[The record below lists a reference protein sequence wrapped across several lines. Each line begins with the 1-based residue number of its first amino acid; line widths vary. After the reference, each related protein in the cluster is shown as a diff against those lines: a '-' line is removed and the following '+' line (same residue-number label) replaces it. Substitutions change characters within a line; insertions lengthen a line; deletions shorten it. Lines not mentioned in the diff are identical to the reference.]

1 MNQFWKTI
9 VPVVG
14 EPIPGGAEFSWGND
28 FWFSPDT
35 ERYSNFSGNDIG
47 LNWRVPVECVP
58 LDVAVD
64 AIMAGFNYSEGSRL
78 KGLPHLSVNFA
89 GGMVA
94 KTQEDLRELVIAKLR
109 QLSQESTN
117 GTH

>member
-14 EPIPGGAEFSWGND
+14 EPIPDGAEFSWGND

-47 LNWRVPVECVP
+47 LNWRVPVPVVP
-58 LDVAVD
+58 LSVAVD
-64 AIMAGFNYSEGSRL
+64 AFMQGCEWDASGYFVYV
-78 KGLPHLSVNFA
+78 KGERSVA
-89 GGMVA
+89 ETPG
-94 KTQEDLRELVIAKLR
+94 QLRELVIAKLR